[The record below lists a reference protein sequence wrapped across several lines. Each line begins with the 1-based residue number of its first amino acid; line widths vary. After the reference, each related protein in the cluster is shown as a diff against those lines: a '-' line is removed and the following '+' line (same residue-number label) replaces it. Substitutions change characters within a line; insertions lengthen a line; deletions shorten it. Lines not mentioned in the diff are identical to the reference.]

1 MIKILFVM
9 ESLGAGGAERVLVN
23 LVNQMDRTKFTPAIL
38 TLFEDGV
45 NAAGLADDV
54 KLISPGLRRF
64 RGMKTVLK
72 RLPKKA
78 IYQRYVAPFLTG
90 KYDLIVAYMTG
101 VPTFVV
107 AGADVPKIAWIHGEF
122 FPGRNVKG
130 QKQIYDRYDAV
141 AGVSDHVCE
150 TFNRVI
156 RSENRAVTIYNT
168 NDTERIKRLSLEPY
182 TASNDGWQLV
192 SVGCL
197 EKTKGYDRL
206 IAVCGRLKTDGV
218 CFHLRILG
226 EGPERKGLQE
236 QIEKLGLA
244 DQITLTGYCQNP
256 FPIVRH
262 ADLFVCSSRTEGLS
276 TAVSE
281 AIILGV
287 PVVSTDVSGAKEIL
301 GNNNEYGLVTENSE
315 DGLYDGV
322 RTILSDEKLLTH
334 YREKASERAAFFD
347 ASHTVKQTEQLFSEV
362 IQSYNEV

>member
-78 IYQRYVAPFLTG
+78 LFQRYVAPFLTE

-122 FPGRNVKG
+122 FPGRDVKG
-130 QKQIYDRYDAV
+130 PKQIYDRYDAV

-150 TFNRVI
+150 TFNRII

-182 TASNDGWQLV
+182 TASNDGLQLV

-218 CFHLRILG
+218 RFHLRILG

-244 DQITLTGYCQNP
+244 DQITLMGYCQNP

-262 ADLFVCSSRTEGLS
+262 TDLFVCSSRTEGLS

-281 AIILGV
+281 AVILGV

-347 ASHTVKQTEQLFSEV
+347 ASHTVKQTEQFFLSIV
-362 IQSYNEV
+362 KQ

>member
-1 MIKILFVM
+1 M

-78 IYQRYVAPFLTG
+78 LFQRYVAPFLTE

-130 QKQIYDRYDAV
+130 QKQVYDRYDAV

-156 RSENRAVTIYNT
+156 RSENRAVTVYNT
-168 NDTERIKRLSLEPY
+168 NDTERIRRLSEESFPMEK
-182 TASNDGWQLV
+182 DGTNLV
-192 SVGCL
+192 TVGCL
-197 EKTKGYDRL
+197 ESTKGFERL
-206 IAVCGRLKTDGV
+206 IAVCGRLKADG
-218 CFHLRILG
+218 FRFRLRILG
-226 EGPERKGLQE
+226 EGPKRKELE
-236 QIEKLGLA
+236 DQIARLGLTDRVA
-244 DQITLTGYCQNP
+244 LMGYCQNP
-256 FPIVRH
+256 FPIVKQS
-262 ADLFVCSSRTEGLS
+262 DLFICSSRTEGLS

-281 AIILGV
+281 AVILGL

-301 GNNNEYGLVTENSE
+301 GENDEYGIVTDNN
-315 DGLYDGV
+315 DAALYEGV
-322 RTILSDEKLLTH
+322 RKMLSDDAILAH
-334 YREKASERAAFFD
+334 YHRKASERAAFFD
-347 ASHTVKQTEQLFSEV
+347 AEHTVRQAEELFETV
-362 IQSYNEV
+362 